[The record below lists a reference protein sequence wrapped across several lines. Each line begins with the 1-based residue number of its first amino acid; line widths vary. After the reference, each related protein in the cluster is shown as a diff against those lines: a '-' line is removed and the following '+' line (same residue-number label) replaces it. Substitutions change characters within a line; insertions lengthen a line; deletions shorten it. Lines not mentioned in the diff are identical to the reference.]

1 MIQTQ
6 GHKDVVWKLSADYV
20 RINPCVVRTME
31 KPYEI
36 SRGSVGLRMMV
47 SEMFSRMTSFCIL
60 SAHAAYQIKHFQLQ
74 VVFFYD
80 KILV

>member
-31 KPYEI
+31 KPNEI

-47 SEMFSRMTSFCIL
+47 SEMFSRMT
-60 SAHAAYQIKHFQLQ
+60 
-74 VVFFYD
+74 
-80 KILV
+80 